1 MMPSSESVSGQ
12 GVMSK
17 DLAATPGGPGAPGD
31 PAEAAEAAEALLPRW
46 RWLGILRWVLGLAVF
61 LALVVL
67 VVRALRPQL
76 EAVGHAFV
84 DHFGFAGMALG
95 TSIADGFHFP
105 LPAQFY
111 MLLAVAAHSSALATL
126 SWICAGSLFG
136 GGCGYL
142 VARRLARFPRFARW
156 LERVGR
162 RLRGQLDGRNAYR
175 SAVIL
180 SLSPLAFSV
189 QCYVCGFYRLA
200 PKAFLL
206 LLLIRIPKLLLFYQ
220 LVRFGWS
227 VF

>member
-1 MMPSSESVSGQ
+1 MMPSSESVSGE
-12 GVMSK
+12 GSTSGE
-17 DLAATPGGPGAPGD
+17 LAATPGGQGAPGD
-31 PAEAAEAAEALLPRW
+31 PAETPEPSEPLVPRW
-46 RWLGILRWVLGLAVF
+46 RWLAILRWALGLAVF

-84 DHFGFAGMALG
+84 DRFGFAGMALG

-111 MLLAVAAHSSALATL
+111 MLLAVAARSSTLATL
-126 SWICAGSLFG
+126 SWICAGSIIG
-136 GGCGYL
+136 GICGYV

-162 RLRGQLDGRNAYR
+162 RLQGQLDGRNAYR
-175 SAVIL
+175 SAVLL
-180 SLSPLAFSV
+180 SLSPLAFSA
-189 QCYVCGFYRLA
+189 QCYLCGFYRLA
-200 PKAFLL
+200 PKAFLV
-206 LLLIRIPKLLLFYQ
+206 LLLIRIPKLFLFYQ

>member
-1 MMPSSESVSGQ
+1 MLSSSDSATSE
-12 GVMSK
+12 
-17 DLAATPGGPGAPGD
+17 DLAATPGEPGD
-31 PAEAAEAAEALLPRW
+31 PFAPRW
-46 RWLGILRWVLGLAVF
+46 RWLGLVRWVLGLGVF

-84 DHFGFAGMALG
+84 DRFGFAGMALG
-95 TSIADGFHFP
+95 TAIADGFHFP
-105 LPAQFY
+105 LPGQFY
-111 MLLAVAAHSSALATL
+111 MLLAVAAHSSPLATL
-126 SWICAGSLFG
+126 SWISAGSLCG

-162 RLRGQLDGRNAYR
+162 RLRGQLDGRKAYR

-180 SLSPLAFSV
+180 SLSPLAFSA
-189 QCYVCGFYRLA
+189 QCYLCGFYRLA

-220 LVRFGWS
+220 LVRLGWAGL
-227 VF
+227 